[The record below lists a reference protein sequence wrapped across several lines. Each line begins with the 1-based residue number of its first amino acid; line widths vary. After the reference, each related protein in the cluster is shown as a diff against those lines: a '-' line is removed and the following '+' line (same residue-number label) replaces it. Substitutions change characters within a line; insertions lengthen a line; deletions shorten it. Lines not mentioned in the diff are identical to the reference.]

1 MLPRRYPSFL
11 LKLTLVGKNRKIPT
25 PSLRF
30 QRRRS
35 CQASNMRCATSL
47 SLRRISVAAAM
58 RLPAT
63 AVPSSSL
70 APRMYDLRGGGKA
83 AASSPFDMLKGRKIV
98 PGWDGDFVDLTQTAA
113 VGIVAG
119 VCSRAVIGVATGV
132 LKSCAV
138 GGIVLYASQYS
149 GFFKLDTAK
158 IKRSAGAGPWQGR
171 PPRRSREARFPDD
184 PAGIKA
190 PRLST
195 WPRTG
200 GRRTSTA
207 RFRWCLQAPRPSWSE
222 RPAGAQRPPG
232 GAGLS

>member
-1 MLPRRYPSFL
+1 
-11 LKLTLVGKNRKIPT
+11 
-25 PSLRF
+25 
-30 QRRRS
+30 
-35 CQASNMRCATSL
+35 
-47 SLRRISVAAAM
+47 M

-83 AASSPFDMLKGRKIV
+83 VASSPFDMLKGRKIV
-98 PGWDGDFVDLTQTAA
+98 PGWDGDLVDLTQTAA

-158 IKRSAGAGPWQGR
+158 IKRSARALVGKVDLLGALEKLG
-171 PPRRSREARFPDD
+171 FPDD

-190 PRLST
+190 HAFDLARRPRLASCI
-195 WPRTG
+195 RRRRDIGVHAG
-200 GRRTSTA
+200 GG
-207 RFRWCLQAPRPSWSE
+207 PVGGE
-222 RPAGAQRPPG
+222 RA
-232 GAGLS
+232 